1 MYISMRIVIL
11 MILLRFFY
19 IGYHRNTVFCICKHE
34 ESDTDDTVEF
44 FFIGYHRNT
53 VYCTCK
59 HEDSDTDDTVEVFF
73 LLDIIEIQSTVCT

>member
-1 MYISMRIVIL
+1 MLIVLIATLMILFRVFFILDIIEIQSTVYVSMRKVIL
-11 MILLRFFY
+11 MILL
-19 IGYHRNTVFCICKHE
+19 
-34 ESDTDDTVEF
+34 SF

-73 LLDIIEIQSTVCT
+73 YWIS